1 MIADIFDLT
10 NSLVKLFSETSTK
23 AATEKE
29 GYVEKLEQAS
39 GDDVFKYI
47 LLINISALEGYVAQ
61 TRIQAAQSFRLS
73 QIVAIIGFLILAVG
87 IGIGIYLSLNEKPS
101 LDIAYLASS
110 AGVLTEFI
118 ASIFFYLY
126 NKSLQQIN
134 RFHDRLVAMQQ
145 TSMSFLA
152 SSLVVDD
159 NKRDD
164 AKIELSKS
172 VMMQAGENQT
182 NDS

>member
-1 MIADIFDLT
+1 
-10 NSLVKLFSETSTK
+10 V
-23 AATEKE
+23 
-29 GYVEKLEQAS
+29 
-39 GDDVFKYI
+39 
-47 LLINISALEGYVAQ
+47 
-61 TRIQAAQSFRLS
+61 
-73 QIVAIIGFLILAVG
+73 
-87 IGIGIYLSLNEKPS
+87 
-101 LDIAYLASS
+101 
-110 AGVLTEFI
+110 
-118 ASIFFYLY
+118 FFYLY

-152 SSLVVDD
+152 SSLVVDE

-172 VMMQAGENQT
+172 VMTQAGANQT